1 MLELLGSLAAAPLDG
16 LAAAPDSGRYAAF
29 VAVVF
34 ASSVL
39 SSALGVGGYAMLPL
53 FVSFYGA
60 KSGVAVITVYFLFQ
74 NFAKLLMTWRH
85 VDFALAT
92 RLVAWSL
99 PGALLGGA
107 LLVVVPAQAFQRV
120 LGAGVLAM
128 VIGPRLRPRRPAAPR
143 SARAERAGFAL
154 FALAYGVASGALGS
168 GNVLKG
174 PFLTSLGVV
183 KERYIGTYALT
194 SCALNVPKLLVY
206 RGGGIAPGAVLAS
219 AWPLLLVSLAG
230 TYAGTRLLRHIPPA
244 WFERITSAVFV
255 VAALAMLLG
264 PTST

>member
-1 MLELLGSLAAAPLDG
+1 MLELLGSLAAAPLG
-16 LAAAPDSGRYAAF
+16 GSAAALDSGRYAAF
-29 VAVVF
+29 VAAVF

-39 SSALGVGGYAMLPL
+39 SSALGVGGYALLPL
-53 FVSFYGA
+53 FVGFYGA

-85 VDFALAT
+85 VDFALAA
-92 RLVAWSL
+92 RLVTWAL

-107 LLVVVPAQAFQRV
+107 LLVVVPAHAFQRV

-128 VIGPRLRPRRPAAPR
+128 VIVPRLRRRTAAPR
-143 SARAERAGFAL
+143 PARAERAGFAL

-206 RGGGIAPGAVLAS
+206 RGGGFAPCAVLAS

-230 TYAGTRLLRHIPPA
+230 TWAGTRLLRHIPPA
-244 WFERITSAVFV
+244 WFERITNAVFV
-255 VAALAMLLG
+255 VAALVMLLG
-264 PTST
+264 PT

>member
-1 MLELLGSLAAAPLDG
+1 MTELLDHLVAAP
-16 LAAAPDSGRYAAF
+16 AAGRYAAF
-29 VAVVF
+29 VAAVF

-39 SSALGVGGYAMLPL
+39 SSALGIGGYALLPL
-53 FVSFYGA
+53 FVGFYGA
-60 KSGVAVITVYFLFQ
+60 KSGVALITVYFLFQ
-74 NFAKLLMTWRH
+74 NCAKLLLTWHH
-85 VDFALAT
+85 VDFALAG
-92 RLVAWSL
+92 RLIAWAL
-99 PGALLGGA
+99 PGALLGGV
-107 LLVVVPAQAFQRV
+107 LLVVVPAHVFQRV

-128 VIGPRLRPRRPAAPR
+128 VIVPRLRRRRGAAPQAP
-143 SARAERAGFAL
+143 ARTGFAL

-206 RGGGIAPGAVLAS
+206 RGGGVAPGTLLAS

-244 WFERITSAVFV
+244 WFERVSNAVFV
-255 VAALAMLLG
+255 VAALAMLVV
-264 PTST
+264 PA

>member
-1 MLELLGSLAAAPLDG
+1 MLELLGSLAAAPLGG

-29 VAVVF
+29 VGAVF

-39 SSALGVGGYAMLPL
+39 SSALGVGGYALLPL
-53 FVSFYGA
+53 FVGIYGA

-107 LLVVVPAQAFQRV
+107 LLVVVPAHAFQRV

-128 VIGPRLRPRRPAAPR
+128 VIVPRLRPRRPAPARP
-143 SARAERAGFAL
+143 ARAERAGFAL

-206 RGGGIAPGAVLAS
+206 RGSGVAPGAVLAS

-264 PTST
+264 PTT

>member
-1 MLELLGSLAAAPLDG
+1 MLELPATLATIPE
-16 LAAAPDSGRYAAF
+16 SSRYAAF

-39 SSALGVGGYAMLPL
+39 SSALGVGGYALLPL
-53 FVSFYGA
+53 FVAFYGA

-74 NFAKLLMTWRH
+74 NFAKLLLTWRH
-85 VDFALAT
+85 VDFALAS

-107 LLVVVPAQAFQRV
+107 LLVVVPPQAFQRV

-128 VIGPRLRPRRPAAPR
+128 VIVPRLRRRPATPR
-143 SARAERAGFAL
+143 PPRPPRAERTGFAL

-194 SCALNVPKLLVY
+194 SCALNIPKLLVY
-206 RGGGIAPGAVLAS
+206 RGGGVAPGAVLAS

-264 PTST
+264 PAST

>member
-1 MLELLGSLAAAPLDG
+1 MLDALGGYAALPLSG
-16 LAAAPDSGRYAAF
+16 LATVPDAGRYAAF

-39 SSALGVGGYAMLPL
+39 SSALGVGGYALLPL
-53 FVSFYGA
+53 FVAFYGA
-60 KSGVAVITVYFLFQ
+60 KTGVAVITVYFLFQ
-74 NFAKLLMTWRH
+74 NFAKMLMMWRH
-85 VDFALAT
+85 IDFALAA
-92 RLVAWSL
+92 RLVGWAL
-99 PGALLGGA
+99 PGALIGGA
-107 LLVVVPAQAFQRV
+107 LLVAVPPRAFQRV

-128 VIGPRLRPRRPAAPR
+128 VIVPRLRRRTAAPR
-143 SARAERAGFAL
+143 RGGFAL

-183 KERYIGTYALT
+183 KERYVGTYALT

-206 RGGGIAPGAVLAS
+206 RGGGVAPAAVLAS

-230 TYAGTRLLRHIPPA
+230 TWVGARLLRHIPPQ
-244 WFERITSAVFV
+244 WFERVTNVVFV
-255 VAALAMLLG
+255 ASALAMLVLPG
-264 PTST
+264 